1 MVYGLKEKID
11 KTEDK
16 LQEKMIPVLRIST
29 TNLEI
34 AVEEGKVYRD
44 SFVIE
49 SDNHIPVRGIVRST
63 NDKVGLD
70 VREFEGT
77 RVEVPYYFKGKLAT
91 AGNEFEGDFL
101 LITDGGEYNIP
112 YRFMVVSRA
121 AETSV
126 GRISNMEEFTALY
139 HANRPEAL
147 ELFFLPKFADVFL
160 KDCPEQKNMYHSLMK
175 SRSRNMIVEEFLS
188 AAGYKE
194 PVSLQAEPGQLIL
207 DAGKDKAYIEVR
219 LTADGYTEGRIVAE
233 KGRVHLSA
241 DRFTSADFKEGIFT
255 LEVEKNQNHAMGN
268 DVIHIRTVRQDIAI
282 PVEWWGTVPVST
294 VEREKKHR
302 IKRQKAELMHNYL
315 FFRTGSIRFEDFA
328 EGSAQALE
336 DLIHLT
342 GGEEWSLYRTHLLI
356 MEEKRDQA
364 EDWFAKLE
372 KKQRQEPMD
381 PLLYNYY
388 LYLQAMFRKT
398 PEAISE
404 AVLSIRDFYE
414 ASEYKAEALWMLIYL
429 DREYVYNKRLQ
440 YDTIRQLFQEGRN
453 SSLLFFEAC
462 EILNEN
468 PNYMEE
474 LGSFEISIFR
484 WGVRYGYI
492 SMSLAYQFARLALR
506 IKYYSHAVF
515 HIAQKLYEIE
525 PDEQFL
531 QVICSLLIKGNRCG
545 QEYHPYFRKA
555 VEASLKIIGLNEFF
569 IRSMDFSGF
578 ELIPHRVLIYF
589 TYSNSLDSREKA
601 YLYSNVLEN
610 QKAYDEVYRA
620 YYSKMLPFVEEQL
633 LKGRMNEHLAY
644 LYHYFQKEIL
654 EKPSNTKAV
663 CDILF
668 YRKILCGNRNM
679 IGVYVSRPETGEET
693 YYPLSGGLCYAEI
706 PNSRA
711 VLYFVDSSEQRYVTG
726 ISYEEEPFLRLEQ
739 FPEEWVWKNMEN
751 RHILLSLSDRM
762 DGELTEQDMTILQKI
777 AFHDTYQPWIKA
789 RAVENMLTWYENH
802 QNKQELS
809 RWLERVDY
817 TNVSPGF
824 RKSLMD
830 YYMEVGMI
838 ENAFFGIE
846 LYGCGIMGA
855 VKRLKLASFGVR
867 HYDFKNDETTLFL
880 SYSAFMS
887 KKYNR
892 DTLTYLMEHFEGET
906 EDLLLIWERS
916 RKFELDTAPLERRI
930 LGQSLF
936 TGSDSD
942 GVYTVFE
949 HFYKEHRDEEIAGQY
964 LTYISAKEQKGTLKL
979 PESLHM
985 IIGEEIISGRIHD
998 RKSMIAFLYYFA
1010 AREEWKERVKDTAK
1024 TMIRTLLKEE
1034 CFLPVYYSY
1043 KEYAELPAQY
1053 LERTFLTYRSGG
1065 GREVWLYYQLDGE
1078 PDVTRRQRLEEI
1090 LPGMYVCSLYFYQND
1105 HVSYRLEDEEDVISD
1120 EDRIRF
1126 ETFETEGEES
1136 RFFALNALS
1145 AEENDIVAMDKYLTM
1160 TYFTD
1165 RLMKLL

>member
-1 MVYGLKEKID
+1 MKEKMD
-11 KTEDK
+11 KKEDRI
-16 LQEKMIPVLRIST
+16 QEKIAPVLRIST
-29 TNLEI
+29 TNIEVS
-34 AVEEGKVYRD
+34 VEEGRVYHG
-44 SFVIE
+44 SFIIE
-49 SDNHIPVRGIVRST
+49 SDNHIPVKGIVRST
-63 NDKVGLD
+63 NDKVGLK
-70 VREFEGT
+70 VQEFEGV

-101 LITDGGEYNIP
+101 LLTDGGEYNIP
-112 YRFMVVSRA
+112 YRFTVVSRA
-121 AETSV
+121 AETSI

-139 HANRPEAL
+139 YANRAEAM

-160 KDCPEQKNMYHSLMK
+160 KELPEQKNMYHSLMK
-175 SRSRNMIVEEFLS
+175 SRSRNMIVEEFLT

-194 PVSLQAEPGQLIL
+194 PTCLQVEQKQLVL
-207 DAGKDKAYIEVR
+207 DAGKDKACIEVR
-219 LTADGYTEGRIVAE
+219 LTADGYIEGKIVAE
-233 KGRVHLSA
+233 KGLVHLSA
-241 DRFTSADFKEGIFT
+241 ERFTSADFKDGVFA
-255 LEVEKNQNHAMGN
+255 LEVEKSQSHAVGN
-268 DVIHIRTVRQDIAI
+268 DVIHIRTVRQDLAV
-282 PVEWWGTVPVST
+282 PVEWWGAAPAFNA
-294 VEREKKHR
+294 EKEKRRR

-328 EGSAQALE
+328 EGSARALE
-336 DLIHLT
+336 DLTHLT
-342 GGEEWSLYRTHLLI
+342 GGEEWSLYRIHLLI
-356 MEEKRDQA
+356 MEEKNDQA
-364 EDWFAKLE
+364 EEWFARLE
-372 KKQRQEPMD
+372 ERQKQEPME
-381 PLLYNYY
+381 PLFHNYY
-388 LYLQAMFRKT
+388 LYLRAMFRRT

-414 ASEYKAEALWMLIYL
+414 RSDYKAEALWMLIYL

-440 YDTIRQLFQEGRN
+440 YDTIKQLFQEGRN

-474 LGSFEISIFR
+474 PGSFEISIFR

-545 QEYHPYFRKA
+545 QEYHAYFRKA
-555 VEASLKIIGLNEFF
+555 VEANLKIIGLNEFF
-569 IRSMDFSGF
+569 VRSMDFSEF
-578 ELIPHRVLIYF
+578 ERIPHRVLIYF

-610 QKAYDEVYRA
+610 QEAYDEVYRA
-620 YYSKMLPFVEEQL
+620 YCSKMLPFVEEQL

-668 YRKILCGNRNM
+668 YRKILCGNQNM
-679 IGVYVSRPETGEET
+679 IGVYVARPETGEET
-693 YYPLSGGLCYAEI
+693 YYPLSGGFCYAEI
-706 PNSRA
+706 PSSRA
-711 VLYFVDSSEQRYVTG
+711 VLYFVDSSEQRYATG
-726 ISYEEEPFLRLEQ
+726 IAYKKEPFLLLEQ
-739 FPEEWVWKNMEN
+739 FPEEWIWKNMEN

-762 DGELTEQDMTILQKI
+762 DGELKEQDMAILQKI
-777 AFHDTYQPWIKA
+777 AFHDAYRPWIRA
-789 RAVENMLTWYENH
+789 RAVERMLTWYENH
-802 QNKQELS
+802 QNKPELS

-817 TNVSPGF
+817 TNVSPEF

-830 YYMEVGMI
+830 YYMEVGMT

-867 HYDFKNDETTLFL
+867 HNDFKYDETTLFL

-916 RKFELDTAPLERRI
+916 RKFELDTASLERRI
-930 LGQSLF
+930 LRQSIF
-936 TGSDSD
+936 TGNDSD
-942 GVYTVFE
+942 GVYAVFE
-949 HFYKEHRDEEIAGQY
+949 HFYEKYREEEIAGQY
-964 LTYISAKEQKGTLKL
+964 LAYVSGKEQKGMLTL
-979 PESLHM
+979 PESVHL
-985 IIGEEIISGRIHD
+985 IIGEEIVSGRIRD
-998 RKSMIAFLYYFA
+998 RQTMIAFLYYFA
-1010 AREEWKERVKDTAK
+1010 SREAWKERVREAADY
-1024 TMIRTLLKEE
+1024 MIRTLLQEE
-1034 CFLPVYYSY
+1034 CFLPVYDSY
-1043 KEYAELPAQY
+1043 KKYVELPVQY
-1053 LERTFLTYRSGG
+1053 LERTFLTYRSGV

-1078 PDVTRRQRLEEI
+1078 KDVTKKQRLEEI

-1105 HVSYRLEDEEDVISD
+1105 HVSYRLEDEEDIISD
-1120 EDRIRF
+1120 EERIRF

-1145 AEENDIVAMDKYLTM
+1145 AEENDMVGMDKYLTM